1 MPTAPNSLS
10 EESDAWL
17 LCLMADANSSI
28 SAQLQANL
36 ALQEFHR
43 RHYGYILAIQTQFA
57 NQFETLEIDADILCN
72 QVFVKAYKNAGSFE
86 DRSNDNKEVGEKLAR
101 AWLGKIAVNLGKD
114 ALKSV
119 KRSHPGI
126 VLVPMPEDDHF
137 INDLTEDL
145 DDLTPT
151 PRRELEALR
160 AFLDRL
166 KPEEKE
172 ILVTYAT
179 FAEKKG
185 GGSELP
191 PDVRAALEL
200 STGYERSTIRQKYKR
215 LRERAEAELMPV
227 ATTTKHALTHV

>member
-1 MPTAPNSLS
+1 MTIVPNSLS

-28 SAQLQANL
+28 NAQLQANQ

-43 RHYGYILAIQTQFA
+43 RHYAYIFTILTQFA

-86 DRSNDNKEVGEKLAR
+86 DRSNDNKEVGEKQVR

-114 ALKSV
+114 ALKSA

-126 VLVPMPEDDHF
+126 VILPMPEDDHF
-137 INDLTEDL
+137 IDDKTDHL
-145 DDLTPT
+145 DDLPPT

-166 KPEEKE
+166 KPEEND
-172 ILVTYAT
+172 ILLTYAT
-179 FAEKKG
+179 FAERKG

-191 PDVRAALEL
+191 ADVRSALEL
-200 STGYERSTIRQKYKR
+200 RTGYERSTIRQKYKR

-227 ATTTKHALTHV
+227 ATTTKPALTHV

>member
-1 MPTAPNSLS
+1 MPNVPTPLS

-17 LCLMADANSSI
+17 LCLMTDANSSPN
-28 SAQLQANL
+28 AQLQANQ
-36 ALQEFHR
+36 ALKEFHR
-43 RHYGYILAIQTQFA
+43 RHYRYILDILTQFA

-86 DRSNDNKEVGEKLAR
+86 DRSNDNKEIGEKLAR

-119 KRSHPGI
+119 KRSHPGV

-137 INDLTEDL
+137 TNDLAEEL

-151 PRRELEALR
+151 PRRELQALR

-166 KPEEKE
+166 KPEEKD
-172 ILVTYAT
+172 ILLTYAA

-185 GGSELP
+185 SGSELP
-191 PDVRAALEL
+191 PDVRAALEIR
-200 STGYERSTIRQKYKR
+200 TGYERSTIRQKYKR

>member
-1 MPTAPNSLS
+1 MHTVPNFLS

-17 LCLMADANSSI
+17 LCLMADANSSNN
-28 SAQLQANL
+28 ALLQANQ

-43 RHYGYILAIQTQFA
+43 RHYGYILSIQTQFA

-86 DRSNDNKEVGEKLAR
+86 DRSNDNKEVGEKLVR

-126 VLVPMPEDDHF
+126 VIVPMPEDDHF
-137 INDLTEDL
+137 IEVLTEDL
-145 DDLTPT
+145 NDLTPT

-160 AFLDRL
+160 AFLGRL

-172 ILVTYAT
+172 ILLTYAT